1 MADLAAVYS
10 ESRDGLLFQI
20 LILQTGKIFAFINTQ
35 NFGII
40 ITDIIIIIVIIA
52 IPANV
57 KYLLFL
63 LRFE

>member
-40 ITDIIIIIVIIA
+40 ITDIIIIVIIA